1 MQLDYWPGSQAS
13 PTKPTGQQQS
23 EFCGI
28 LMEFQFT
35 ELSSN
40 ERRQETV
47 WATPMLIG
55 QATEKIGSQHLVTYS
70 RLQVDLY
77 RGGAKSR
84 TLWLFQLQKA
94 EYVALSSATQESVWM
109 GRLNSELGNPPKGP
123 VVILEDNQSTIAM
136 ARNPQFHGRTKHID
150 IRHHFVRERVGN
162 GTIVLRAG
170 IVLPKRWWPTC

>member
-28 LMEFQFT
+28 LGEPQVT

-40 ERRQETV
+40 ERRQKTV
-47 WATPMLIG
+47 WVTPMLIG
-55 QATEKIGSQHLVTYS
+55 QATEKTGSQHPVTCS

-84 TLWLFQLQKA
+84 TLWLFQLQKQNMHYPA
-94 EYVALSSATQESVWM
+94 PL
-109 GRLNSELGNPPKGP
+109 R
-123 VVILEDNQSTIAM
+123 NQC
-136 ARNPQFHGRTKHID
+136 GWD
-150 IRHHFVRERVGN
+150 D
-162 GTIVLRAG
+162 
-170 IVLPKRWWPTC
+170 